1 MYMTVVVV
9 EVVVWCGVLVL
20 LAYCYAYW
28 RMASPLSAGCLLEV
42 PVRDASVPIPVVV
55 PVDA

>member
-1 MYMTVVVV
+1 MVVVVV
-9 EVVVWCGVLVL
+9 EEVVVFRGVFVL

-28 RMASPLSAGCLLEV
+28 RMASPLSAGCVLEV
-42 PVRDASVPIPVVV
+42 PVRDSSEPIPVVV